1 MLALLIALC
10 SAISTAGRPA
20 RSALRRSPSR
30 SSVALCDAASAS
42 SGVSPAW
49 EFDPL
54 EAKSRGRRPKLLK
67 TGSDYVRAE
76 ALESGANKFEKMK
89 NEKDGTAA
97 WTEIHEL
104 SAKLRAGE
112 CTWEEL
118 NLDDIN
124 LRLKWA
130 GFFHRPK
137 EAPRTFMVRL
147 KVPNGVITAA
157 QARVFAD
164 LVEPYGPKLGVVDIT
179 TRQNIQ
185 LRGITL
191 EDASHV
197 ADALLECGLGSFM
210 SGLDNV
216 RNLVGSP
223 IAGLDPHELVDTRP
237 VCAQINSDITG
248 AFRGNPEW
256 ANLPRKFNIAVS
268 GSRDDFSHT
277 TINDIGLQAAVHPD
291 CPSEPGFNIVLG
303 GYFSIKRVAESI
315 PMGAWVSARDAP
327 AFSLAVLE
335 VFRDYGRREDRQKT
349 RLMWLL
355 EERGLD
361 WFRAMVNEILARR
374 GVDALRAAAPPPADA
389 FSRRDLLGVHTQRQ
403 EGKSWVG
410 VTVPVGRLSVGE
422 VRVLAD
428 LADKYSA
435 GEIRLTV
442 EQNALLP
449 NVDTARVPELLAEPA
464 LHGGRLR
471 VEHELS
477 LMRGLVSCTGS
488 EFCGQGLVETKHRAV
503 RVAERLD
510 AELELPRLVRL
521 HWTGCPNSCGQA
533 QVGDIGL
540 MGAPAKKLN
549 PETGKMMGVEGV
561 QVFLG
566 GEVGEHPELGSKF
579 ETAVPADDDELVPHL
594 RELLISK
601 FGATP
606 RK

>member
-1 MLALLIALC
+1 MRAPRR
-10 SAISTAGRPA
+10 TAPRAPRAPLRTRP
-20 RSALRRSPSR
+20 LQPT
-30 SSVALCDAASAS
+30 
-42 SGVSPAW
+42 
-49 EFDPL
+49 
-54 EAKSRGRRPKLLK
+54 RRPRDATLF
-67 TGSDYVRAE
+67 VRA
-76 ALESGANKFEKMK
+76 
-89 NEKDGTAA
+89 
-97 WTEIHEL
+97 
-104 SAKLRAGE
+104 
-112 CTWEEL
+112 
-118 NLDDIN
+118 
-124 LRLKWA
+124 
-130 GFFHRPK
+130 
-137 EAPRTFMVRL
+137 
-147 KVPNGVITAA
+147 
-157 QARVFAD
+157 
-164 LVEPYGPKLGVVDIT
+164 
-179 TRQNIQ
+179 
-185 LRGITL
+185 
-191 EDASHV
+191 
-197 ADALLECGLGSFM
+197 
-210 SGLDNV
+210 
-216 RNLVGSP
+216 
-223 IAGLDPHELVDTRP
+223 
-237 VCAQINSDITG
+237 
-248 AFRGNPEW
+248 
-256 ANLPRKFNIAVS
+256 
-268 GSRDDFSHT
+268 
-277 TINDIGLQAAVHPD
+277 
-291 CPSEPGFNIVLG
+291 
-303 GYFSIKRVAESI
+303 
-315 PMGAWVSARDAP
+315 
-327 AFSLAVLE
+327 AVLE

-549 PETGKMMGVEGV
+549 PETGKMMGVEVRARARPTARTESARTAAARKQALTAHAHAHARGHRLPQGV